1 MAMTN
6 YLRQILISR
15 LNDIKTTHGITEIG
29 YRQVQD
35 DNLFP
40 HLVVDFTSMTPTDIG
55 REDYLIDI
63 HIWSKDNKV
72 AFDIQ
77 DDIRE
82 MFRFWNA
89 PNELT
94 NQTILP
100 TFYEMSGGQIDD
112 PDKTLCHLVMRVQAQ
127 VFESTETSSTI
138 LWQERPQPVTTT

>member
-6 YLRQILISR
+6 YLRQIIISR

-112 PDKTLCHLVMRVQAQ
+112 PDKTLCHLVMRIQAQ

-138 LWQERPQPVTTT
+138 LWKERPQLVSTT

>member
-6 YLRQILISR
+6 YLRQIIISR

-35 DNLFP
+35 DSLFP

-63 HIWSKDNKV
+63 HIWSNDNKV

-77 DDIRE
+77 DDIRD